1 MDIGC
6 AVCIAASLDRSSCSD
21 KSIDVRSV
29 MGSFGGWYRTTTALA
44 SPIAALCRCL
54 PLQMTT

>member
-21 KSIDVRSV
+21 KSIDARSALEL
-29 MGSFGGWYRTTTALA
+29 FRGWYRTTTALA

>member
-29 MGSFGGWYRTTTALA
+29 MGSFRGWYRAMTALA
-44 SPIAALCRCL
+44 SLIAALCRCL